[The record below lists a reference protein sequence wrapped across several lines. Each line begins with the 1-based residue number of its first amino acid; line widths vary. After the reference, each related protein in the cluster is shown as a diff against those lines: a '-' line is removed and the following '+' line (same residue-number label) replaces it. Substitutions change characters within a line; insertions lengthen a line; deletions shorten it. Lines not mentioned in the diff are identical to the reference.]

1 MAPNGSTFNCNP
13 TKNLSLSCLYSEHLR
28 LGLFQ
33 RRRRERYVV
42 IVALRGGL
50 DRDIGP
56 RMTST
61 IGAALLP
68 IIDVKELSKQYG
80 GEAEAF

>member
-1 MAPNGSTFNCNP
+1 M
-13 TKNLSLSCLYSEHLR
+13 
-28 LGLFQ
+28 
-33 RRRRERYVV
+33 V